1 MTPEQE
7 FEPGSWT
14 DAGNSRAI
22 LYAMEYET
30 SGHNLFSALH
40 DQDVSSL
47 KLTEVPVGLDV

>member
-40 DQDVSSL
+40 DQDVGSFQL
-47 KLTEVPVGLDV
+47 AAVHTV